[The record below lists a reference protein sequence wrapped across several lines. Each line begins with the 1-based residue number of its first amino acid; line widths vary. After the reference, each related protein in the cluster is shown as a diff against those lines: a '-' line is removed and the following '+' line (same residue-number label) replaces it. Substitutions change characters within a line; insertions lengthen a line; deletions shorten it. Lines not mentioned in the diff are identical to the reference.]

1 MKILKKIC
9 ALALTGCLFLCGS
22 GFSNK
27 YEDVQIIEL
36 KSNPSTG
43 FVWNVEV
50 VNLKSQ
56 EDDEKDNIEDE
67 YIEDK
72 KKDGN
77 ENEEEEKDDKKENK
91 MENEEDSENIEDII
105 DMEEEEKDDK
115 KEDKMENEE
124 DSENIEDIIDM
135 EEKKDDMRKKHIF
148 KTGEVE
154 ISRDFIS
161 DNEDPAICG
170 AGGTDIFT
178 IRGKE
183 EGFVILSLEYKRCGN
198 EECDK
203 DDCDPTCAKEIALVV
218 VRVNEERKVKIV
230 GYIDIDVDEIHEYMK
245 SFWDLEK
252 DKRLFL
258 SQECLL

>member
-77 ENEEEEKDDKKENK
+77 ENEEEEKDDKKE
-91 MENEEDSENIEDII
+91 
-105 DMEEEEKDDK
+105 
-115 KEDKMENEE
+115 DKMENEG

-135 EEKKDDMRKKHIF
+135 EEKKDDMRKKDIF

-203 DDCDPTCAKEIALVV
+203 DDCDPTCAKEVVFVV
-218 VRVNEERKVKIV
+218 VRVNEEKKVKIV
-230 GYIDIDVDEIHEYMK
+230 GYVDIDVDEIREQIK
-245 SFWDLEK
+245 FPECTEK
-252 DKRLFL
+252 DKKIFL
-258 SQECLL
+258 SQARLI

>member
-91 MENEEDSENIEDII
+91 MEI
-105 DMEEEEKDDK
+105 
-115 KEDKMENEE
+115 EE

-203 DDCDPTCAKEIALVV
+203 DDCDPTCAKEVVFVV
-218 VRVNEERKVKIV
+218 VRVNEEKKVKIV
-230 GYIDIDVDEIHEYMK
+230 GYVDIDVDEISEQIK
-245 SFWDLEK
+245 FPECTEK
-252 DKRLFL
+252 DKKIFL
-258 SQECLL
+258 SQARLI

>member
-91 MENEEDSENIEDII
+91 MEI
-105 DMEEEEKDDK
+105 
-115 KEDKMENEE
+115 EE

-203 DDCDPTCAKEIALVV
+203 DDCDPTCAKEVVFVV
-218 VRVNEERKVKIV
+218 VRVNEEKKVKIV
-230 GYIDIDVDEIHEYMK
+230 GYVDIDVDEIHEYMK
-245 SFWDLEK
+245 SFWNLEK

>member
-43 FVWNVEV
+43 FVWKVEV

-77 ENEEEEKDDKKENK
+77 ENEEEEKDDKKE
-91 MENEEDSENIEDII
+91 
-105 DMEEEEKDDK
+105 
-115 KEDKMENEE
+115 DKMENEG
-124 DSENIEDIIDM
+124 DSKNIEDIIDM

-203 DDCDPTCAKEIALVV
+203 DDCDPTCAKEVVFVV
-218 VRVNEERKVKIV
+218 VRVNEEKKVKIV
-230 GYIDIDVDEIHEYMK
+230 GYVDIDVDEISEQIK
-245 SFWDLEK
+245 FPECTEK
-252 DKRLFL
+252 DKKIFL
-258 SQECLL
+258 SQARLI

>member
-77 ENEEEEKDDKKENK
+77 EN
-91 MENEEDSENIEDII
+91 
-105 DMEEEEKDDK
+105 EEEEKDDK

>member
-9 ALALTGCLFLCGS
+9 ALVLTGCLFLCGS

-56 EDDEKDNIEDE
+56 EYDEKDNIEDE

-77 ENEEEEKDDKKENK
+77 EN
-91 MENEEDSENIEDII
+91 
-105 DMEEEEKDDK
+105 EEEEKDDK

-198 EECDK
+198 EECEK
-203 DDCDPTCAKEIALVV
+203 DDCDPICVKEVVFVV
-218 VRVNEERKVKIV
+218 VRVNEGKKVKIV
-230 GYIDIDVDEIHEYMK
+230 GYVDIDVDEIREQIK
-245 SFWDLEK
+245 FPECIEK
-252 DKRLFL
+252 DKKLF
-258 SQECLL
+258 

>member
-72 KKDGN
+72 KEDGN
-77 ENEEEEKDDKKENK
+77 ENEEEEKDDKKEN
-91 MENEEDSENIEDII
+91 
-105 DMEEEEKDDK
+105 
-115 KEDKMENEE
+115 KMENEE

-203 DDCDPTCAKEIALVV
+203 DDCDSTCAKEVVFVV
-218 VRVNEERKVKIV
+218 VRVNEEKKVKIV
-230 GYIDIDVDEIHEYMK
+230 GYVDIDVDEIREQIK
-245 SFWDLEK
+245 FPECTEK
-252 DKRLFL
+252 DKKIFL
-258 SQECLL
+258 SQARLI

>member
-91 MENEEDSENIEDII
+91 MEI
-105 DMEEEEKDDK
+105 
-115 KEDKMENEE
+115 EE

-203 DDCDPTCAKEIALVV
+203 DDCDPTCAKEVVFVV
-218 VRVNEERKVKIV
+218 VRVNEEKKVKIV
-230 GYIDIDVDEIHEYMK
+230 GYVDIDVDEIREQIK
-245 SFWDLEK
+245 FPECTEK
-252 DKRLFL
+252 DKKIFL
-258 SQECLL
+258 SQARLI